1 MNAFLRVFAG
11 LVWGVLHGFDRL
23 VFRGHLRQIT
33 TAQGMAR
40 YLPTSRVLYKDFE
53 DHMQRKTGQLIE
65 ASLEA
70 ASQQQRPVIYLPCC
84 NISKEEEA
92 VKIATR
98 DGIRE
103 GLICIF
109 KC

>member
-1 MNAFLRVFAG
+1 
-11 LVWGVLHGFDRL
+11 
-23 VFRGHLRQIT
+23 
-33 TAQGMAR
+33 MAR
-40 YLPTSRVLYKDFE
+40 CVPTSRVLYKDFE
-53 DHMQRKTGQLIE
+53 DHVQRKTGQLIE

-103 GLICIF
+103 GLICVF
-109 KC
+109 KCVEPCWTFEVHRNRARKELELRGKLSKCLF